1 MHPEDLQVN
10 ISMKKVQ
17 PSIHRINL
25 HRLSGTTISNLDPNP
40 STPDSQM
47 VMLLTESI
55 SFAIKRPIPVFFP
68 WP

>member
-25 HRLSGTTISNLDPNP
+25 HLLSGTFFSRNQ
-40 STPDSQM
+40 SARF
-47 VMLLTESI
+47 LLQQFEYFSGN
-55 SFAIKRPIPVFFP
+55 IK
-68 WP
+68 